1 MRGSFVPPVVLL
13 LATAPFVASCDR
25 APATAPTTMAVKAGD
40 KTFTCRVALDPDS
53 RELGMGGVTAIGPDE
68 GMLFAFPDAQERT
81 FWMRG
86 CVIDLDIAF
95 MDAMGFVTAVHTMPK
110 EPPQGPD
117 ESEEAY
123 RARLVRYPSAG
134 RAKYALEVAPGTLA
148 PLGIRRGSRIDFD
161 REALKPFIR

>member
-1 MRGSFVPPVVLL
+1 MRGAFASSVVLL
-13 LATAPFVASCDR
+13 LAPAPFVVSCDR
-25 APATAPTTMAVKAGD
+25 TPANAPTAMAVNAGG

-68 GMLFAFPDAQERT
+68 GMLFAFPDAQDRT
-81 FWMRG
+81 FWMKG

-110 EPPQGPD
+110 EAPQGSD
-117 ESEEAY
+117 ESDEAY

-148 PLGIRRGSRIDFD
+148 PLGIRRGSRIEFD